1 MSDFSLK
8 GSQILLRFL
17 LGNFENLCRTTKSA
31 CINPG
36 LKTFG
41 YFSLLF
47 IIPGDAF
54 GAGIVHHL
62 SQRELQE
69 MDDHQKAL
77 DEVHRVEE
85 GFENFTGKHGDNP
98 PNMNMYTGL
107 TAL

>member
-1 MSDFSLK
+1 MK
-8 GSQILLRFL
+8 GSQILARFL
-17 LGNFENLCRTTKSA
+17 LGFCLEILEICVRTTKSA
-31 CINPG
+31 CIKPG

-41 YFSLLF
+41 YLLSF
-47 IIPGDAF
+47 IIPGYAF